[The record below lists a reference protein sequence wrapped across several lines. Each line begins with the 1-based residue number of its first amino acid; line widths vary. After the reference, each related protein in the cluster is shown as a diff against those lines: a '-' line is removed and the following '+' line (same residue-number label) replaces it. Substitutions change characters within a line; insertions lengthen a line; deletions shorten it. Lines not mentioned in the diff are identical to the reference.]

1 MSTEYKKPVS
11 THDIPV
17 LKTPFE
23 HIALAFSGGGFRAG
37 AYGQGVLSFLHHTPL
52 KDGESTTL
60 LDKVTYLSSASG
72 GTIATAMYA
81 LYNVQGK
88 SFGTYYKDMFER
100 MEGTQLVEEALLIL
114 NNPHAWKDRPGKS
127 RNLINAFAM
136 AYDKLLF
143 NGALVADLKKNPDTH
158 LEEVC
163 FNSTELYNGLL
174 FRQAV
179 KLKNPPEKTGKEDG
193 FLYGNFNL
201 YLEHAQADKLH
212 IADLLAASS
221 CFPGGFEPILFPKD
235 FAGANATKQELL
247 SGLKIR
253 LQEMSW
259 DELDLLYNR
268 SEVEKVHQQMPKP
281 VDVVAFAKKAEEELA
296 LHKDLKISLMD
307 GGITDNQGLESMM
320 QANLRRVSGEAGFPQ
335 FDLMMVC
342 DVGSYFMSAYQPPK
356 QSPESWWTINRIRRV
371 SVVSAIL
378 LAAFSVFAFAVHCG
392 SLLWNI
398 LGTASALLAL
408 IPILIF
414 ITSNRIKRF
423 ISGQVHG
430 GSGLNLEKMF
440 SVEIVAL
447 LFRHF
452 ANLRLNRLKFMLIER
467 LTSLLTLTG
476 EVFLKR
482 IRYLLYNQFFNE
494 GNVKATGRAKAN
506 HIYDLSFSND
516 TNRIPKYS
524 KTYVPSRHM
533 QIVAEAAFT
542 MGTTLWFSKSDN
554 EQRKHAAVIAC
565 AQFTTCFNLLDYI
578 EKLKTAYPP
587 NKPVYDNFSEAD
599 KRMVDQLQ
607 ERLALQFA
615 AFNEDPFWLYNKM
628 GQEYG
633 IKDFHTV
640 HMTHFIFPEDFKGLR

>member
-1 MSTEYKKPVS
+1 MGTEYKNPVS
-11 THDIPV
+11 TFDIPV

-37 AYGQGVLSFLHHTPL
+37 AYGQGVLSFLYHTPL
-52 KDGESTTL
+52 KDGESVTL

-72 GTIATAMYA
+72 GTIATAMYS

-88 SFGTYYKDMFER
+88 AFGTFYKDMFER
-100 MEGTQLVEEALLIL
+100 MEGTELVEEALQIL
-114 NNPHAWKDRPGKS
+114 NDPHAWKDRPGKS

-136 AYDKLLF
+136 AYDKNLF
-143 NGALVADLKKNPDTH
+143 GGAVVSDLKMNPNTH

-179 KLKNPPEKTGKEDG
+179 KLKNPPAKSSKEDA

-201 YLEHAQADKLH
+201 FLDHTTADKLH

-221 CFPGGFEPILFPKD
+221 CFPGGFEPIIFPKD
-235 FAGANATKQELL
+235 FAGSHVTKRELL
-247 SGLKIR
+247 QGLNIR

-259 DELDLLYNR
+259 EELELLYHR
-268 SEVEKVHQQMPKP
+268 PEVERVYDSLPKP
-281 VDVVAFAKKAEEELA
+281 VNVPEFAKRVEEELP
-296 LHKDLKISLMD
+296 LNNELKISLMD
-307 GGITDNQGLESMM
+307 GGITDNQGLESMI

-342 DVGSYFMSAYQPPK
+342 DVGSYFMEAYQTPK
-356 QSPESWWTINRIRRV
+356 QSPDSWWTINRIRRV
-371 SVVSAIL
+371 SVISAL
-378 LAAFSVFAFAVHCG
+378 VLVAFSIYAFWSHCG
-392 SLLWNI
+392 SVTWSI
-398 LGTASALLAL
+398 LGTASALLAIIPLL
-408 IPILIF
+408 IYT
-414 ITSNRIKRF
+414 TSNKIKQF
-423 ISGQVHG
+423 ISGQVRS
-430 GSGLNLEKMF
+430 GSGLNLRKMF

-467 LTSLLTLTG
+467 LTSLLTLTSD
-476 EVFLKR
+476 VFLKR
-482 IRYLLYNQFFNE
+482 IRYLLYNQFFNQ
-494 GNVKATGRAKAN
+494 GNLKATGRAKAN

-516 TNRIPKYS
+516 ANRAGKYS
-524 KTYVPSRHM
+524 KIYVPGRNM
-533 QIVAEAAFT
+533 QIVAESAFT
-542 MGTTLWFSKSDN
+542 MGTTLWFSKSDR

-578 EKLKTAYPP
+578 EKLKTAFPP
-587 NKPVYDNFSEAD
+587 NAPVYDNFSEAD
-599 KRMVDQLQ
+599 KQLVDNLQ
-607 ERLALQFA
+607 QRLSLQFD

-628 GQEYG
+628 GEEFG
-633 IKDFHTV
+633 IKNFHTV
-640 HMTHFIFPEDFKGLR
+640 HMESFPFPDEFKGLR